1 MTAPPK
7 DHWELLIPISDKPS
21 ERFLRSFTPSTPI
34 IIPTRE
40 QLLKPV
46 LDNDSLPRFVPL
58 GSVIKVHSWPKL

>member
-1 MTAPPK
+1 MTVPPK
-7 DHWELLIPISDKPS
+7 DHWEMLIPISDQPS
-21 ERFLRSFTPSTPI
+21 ERLLRSLISSAPI

-58 GSVIKVHSWPKL
+58 DSAIKVHSWPKL